1 MKSTSNYLRE
11 LTATTMH
18 AVGIHSA
25 LAIKR
30 QRKRRDVQRKVRE
43 RRYSIQSSESGETHS
58 PHGSTRRKFHPHKVH
73 MTENHNLDTKV
84 VTSIGMLHIGV
95 VFVVFGIFLLGA
107 GFFPDNL
114 SNQPAQTWHLL
125 GKGSWWNELIC
136 TGLFAVGLGIF
147 LIILNCVISNRE
159 EQDLESYVQR
169 QLTRSRSAVL
179 GASGEILLEKILE
192 EDSSYGDPDYY
203 SRNAGQSPP
212 GADNDKRLLLVQAGP
227 ISVSGNNV
235 GDIVTVGVNLEANV
249 DTKIDSTIVNVLVAL
264 LTKMG
269 DVQLPP
275 PEQLVPALL
284 QMQGGEASAQGEA
297 TELGAAGNYLKEL
310 LGHFKEHPEQLKQ
323 LLSSESAGKLMEQFL
338 Q

>member
-1 MKSTSNYLRE
+1 
-11 LTATTMH
+11 MH

-169 QLTRSRSAVL
+169 QLTRSRSGHRLERDVETGGLTTRHHRKAMQIQKGAAERGLDDLSNSNILLTPTSSEVVTPTTPSGVL

-212 GADNDKRLLLVQAGP
+212 GADNDKRLLL
-227 ISVSGNNV
+227 GN
-235 GDIVTVGVNLEANV
+235 GHTGAIHMTDI
-249 DTKIDSTIVNVLVAL
+249 
-264 LTKMG
+264 
-269 DVQLPP
+269 
-275 PEQLVPALL
+275 
-284 QMQGGEASAQGEA
+284 
-297 TELGAAGNYLKEL
+297 
-310 LGHFKEHPEQLKQ
+310 
-323 LLSSESAGKLMEQFL
+323 
-338 Q
+338 

>member
-1 MKSTSNYLRE
+1 
-11 LTATTMH
+11 MH

-73 MTENHNLDTKV
+73 MTENNNLDTKV

-169 QLTRSRSAVL
+169 QLTRSRSGHRLERDVETGGLTTRHHRKAMQIQKGAAERGLDDLSNSNILLTPTSSEVVTPTTPSGVL

-212 GADNDKRLLLVQAGP
+212 GADNDKRLLL
-227 ISVSGNNV
+227 GN
-235 GDIVTVGVNLEANV
+235 GHTGAIHMTDI
-249 DTKIDSTIVNVLVAL
+249 
-264 LTKMG
+264 
-269 DVQLPP
+269 
-275 PEQLVPALL
+275 
-284 QMQGGEASAQGEA
+284 
-297 TELGAAGNYLKEL
+297 
-310 LGHFKEHPEQLKQ
+310 
-323 LLSSESAGKLMEQFL
+323 
-338 Q
+338 

>member
-1 MKSTSNYLRE
+1 
-11 LTATTMH
+11 MH

-73 MTENHNLDTKV
+73 MTENNNLDTKV

-169 QLTRSRSAVL
+169 QLTRSRSGHRLERDVETGGLTTRHHRKAMQIQK
-179 GASGEILLEKILE
+179 GAAERGLDDLSNSNILLTPT
-192 EDSSYGDPDYY
+192 SSEVVTPTTPSGAPKAARNGPQFQLQDTHYKSPSEWRISENNYY
-203 SRNAGQSPP
+203 STHILSNQYS
-212 GADNDKRLLLVQAGP
+212 
-227 ISVSGNNV
+227 
-235 GDIVTVGVNLEANV
+235 
-249 DTKIDSTIVNVLVAL
+249 
-264 LTKMG
+264 
-269 DVQLPP
+269 
-275 PEQLVPALL
+275 
-284 QMQGGEASAQGEA
+284 
-297 TELGAAGNYLKEL
+297 
-310 LGHFKEHPEQLKQ
+310 EHPVRYC
-323 LLSSESAGKLMEQFL
+323 
-338 Q
+338 